1 WNEKNVNLSH
11 SFVKNAYL
19 KKEWAFVSDY
29 IRLEKLYEYG
39 GLYLDTDMMILK
51 RLDPFLS
58 NKCFFGAENNEL
70 ISAGIIGTV
79 PKHTFIKQVL
89 LYYDSIEFEYQRKV
103 NFTIPSILTKVF
115 KEVNNYNLGFNNAV
129 EYNGLKIYPVEYF
142 YPVSY
147 HDRKDVLNYMNYIN
161 ENTYAVHLWN
171 SSWIE

>member
-1 WNEKNVNLSH
+1 
-11 SFVKNAYL
+11 
-19 KKEWAFVSDY
+19 
-29 IRLEKLYEYG
+29 
-39 GLYLDTDMMILK
+39 
-51 RLDPFLS
+51 
-58 NKCFFGAENNEL
+58 
-70 ISAGIIGTV
+70 
-79 PKHTFIKQVL
+79 
-89 LYYDSIEFEYQRKV
+89 YYDSIEFDSQRKV

-171 SSWIE
+171 SSWIEQSEFDYLRHRKYKRGLKKVFKNLS